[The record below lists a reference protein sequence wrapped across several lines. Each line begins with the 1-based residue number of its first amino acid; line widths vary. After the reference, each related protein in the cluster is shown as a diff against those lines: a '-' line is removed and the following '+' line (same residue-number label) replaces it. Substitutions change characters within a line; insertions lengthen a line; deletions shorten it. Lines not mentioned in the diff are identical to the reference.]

1 MLYIWSTLCN
11 LGHMIGTSL
20 SFLLSYRQVPLA
32 GGQEAVGYL
41 YDYESHVF
49 VSLLLSLHLQSG

>member
-1 MLYIWSTLCN
+1 MV
-11 LGHMIGTSL
+11 GTSV
-20 SFLLSYRQVPLA
+20 SFLLSYRQVALV

-49 VSLLLSLHLQSG
+49 VSLLLSLHLQSD